1 MKHIVCFSGGKDSTA
16 LILWAKDNLPEFT
29 AVFCDTGW
37 EHPLTI
43 AYIAKINAELL
54 NGELVTLR
62 SVEHGPP
69 KHPVAPLRKDHTAR
83 DAYRWRYVSERVAM
97 RTKNA
102 GMRNLVQI
110 KKRVPSVKA
119 RFCTSEL
126 KVLPM
131 IEWLKTQNDEM
142 TIYQGIR
149 ADESEN
155 RSKMSQT
162 QWSDDY
168 DAMIERPLISWNAA
182 QCFAL
187 MAEKGVKPNPLYL
200 LGAGRVG
207 CFPCVMVN
215 QRELKAL
222 MKSLPE
228 IKGAI
233 AERSFFPPNYIP
245 SRFHTGHDPKSGKSF
260 PKCKD
265 VFRYIEK
272 VDEDQLPMFAPRSC
286 MSVYN
291 LCE

>member
-1 MKHIVCFSGGKDSTA
+1 MIHVVCFSGGKDSTA

-29 AVFCDTGW
+29 TVFCDTGW
-37 EHPLTI
+37 EHKFTL
-43 AYIAKINAELL
+43 AYIEKINADLL
-54 NGELVTLR
+54 DGKLITLT
-62 SVEHGPP
+62 SSTYP
-69 KHPVAPLRKDHTAR
+69 T
-83 DAYRWRYVSERVAM
+83 
-97 RTKNA
+97 
-102 GMRNLVQI
+102 GMRGLVQI
-110 KKRVPSVKA
+110 KKRVPSAKA

-131 IEWLKTQNDEM
+131 IEWLKTINDEV
-142 TIYQGIR
+142 TVYQGIR
-149 ADESEN
+149 ADESEA
-155 RSKMSQT
+155 RSMMSHSE
-162 QWSDDY
+162 WSDDY
-168 DAMIERPLISWNAA
+168 DALIVRPLLSWTAER
-182 QCFAL
+182 CFAL

-222 MKSLPE
+222 MKTMPE
-228 IKGAI
+228 IKEAIAELEAI

-245 SRFHTGHDPKSGKSF
+245 ARFHTGFDPKSGTSF
-260 PKCKD
+260 PKCND

-272 VDEDQLPMFAPRSC
+272 VDEDQLPMFPARSC

>member
-1 MKHIVCFSGGKDSTA
+1 MKHVVCFSGGKDSTA
-16 LILWAKDNLPEFT
+16 LILWAKENLSEFT

-37 EHPLTI
+37 EHPLTL
-43 AYIAKINAELL
+43 AYIAKINADLL
-54 NGELVTLR
+54 DGKLITLTSSKYPKGMRELV
-62 SVEHGPP
+62 
-69 KHPVAPLRKDHTAR
+69 A
-83 DAYRWRYVSERVAM
+83 
-97 RTKNA
+97 
-102 GMRNLVQI
+102 I
-110 KKRVPSVKA
+110 KKRIPSAKA

-131 IEWLKTQNDEM
+131 IEWLKTQDDEC

-149 ADESEN
+149 ADESAN
-155 RSKMSQT
+155 RALMPERE
-162 QWSDDY
+162 WSDDY
-168 DAMIERPLISWNAA
+168 DSLVVRPLIAWKAE

-200 LGAGRVG
+200 MGAGRVG
-207 CFPCVMVN
+207 CFPCIMVN

-222 MKSLPE
+222 MKTMPD
-228 IKGAI
+228 IKTAIAELEAI

-245 SRFHTGHDPKSGKSF
+245 ARFHTGWDPKSGMSF

-272 VDEDQLPMFAPRSC
+272 TDEDQLPLFAPTSC